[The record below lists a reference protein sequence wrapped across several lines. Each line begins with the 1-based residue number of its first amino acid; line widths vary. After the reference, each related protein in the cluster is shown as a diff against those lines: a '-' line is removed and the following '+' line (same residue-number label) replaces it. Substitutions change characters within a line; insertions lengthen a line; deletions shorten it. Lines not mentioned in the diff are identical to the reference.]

1 MEKIKV
7 IIKELWIAGII
18 LVLIVYGFV
27 CLSRITERKD
37 SRDKFSD
44 FYTEDREY
52 EVLFL
57 GSSHVLNGIFPMEL
71 WKEYGITSYNMGGHG
86 NRMAM
91 NYWVLKNALEYK
103 KPKVVVLDT
112 FMIGREDKIASLE
125 QLHLSA
131 DHIPYSQTKVEM
143 IEDLVE
149 EKDRRKDFL
158 FKFSTYHHRWNEL
171 TQEDFQRAPVVEKG
185 AESRINVAVTKENM
199 EVSEEDFTGEKTVN
213 TEYLYKIIKL
223 CEEQEIELLLT
234 YLPFP
239 DSTGWR
245 IEANTVDLI
254 AKECNLHFLD
264 YNTLLQVI
272 DFETDFY
279 DKDSHLNT
287 SGARKITRFIGDY
300 LRKIYKVNDYRE
312 WEEYIG
318 WHEDYKDYYEFKI
331 ENFRKE
337 EELKNILMM
346 LNDEDVSYGIY
357 FKPWNA
363 VSAYPQLLALL
374 NNMGIDYTKIPNED
388 YFLVKDRVNNIEN
401 VVRLFEVKE
410 TAFGEFSL
418 FYNED
423 GHLELSCIKADSMI
437 LTYSDIGIVVF
448 NNYNLSVEDQKKF
461 TLSEIDIEFMNLK
474 E

>member
-1 MEKIKV
+1 MSV
-7 IIKELWIAGII
+7 IAV
-18 LVLIVYGFV
+18 LVIGGFFY
-27 CLSRITERKD
+27 LSRITERKD
-37 SRDKFSD
+37 SRNKFSD
-44 FYTEDREY
+44 FYTEDEEY
-52 EVLFL
+52 QVLFL

-71 WKEYGITSYNMGGHG
+71 WKEYGITSYNMAGHG

-91 NYWVLKNALEYK
+91 NYWILKNALEYK
-103 KPKVVVLDT
+103 KPKLVVLDT
-112 FMIGREDKIASLE
+112 FMIGKEDKIASVE

-131 DHIPYSQTKVEM
+131 DHIPYGQTKVAM

-149 EKDRRKDFL
+149 EKERRKDFL

-171 TQEDFQRAPVVEKG
+171 SQDDFQKPSVVEKG
-185 AESRINVAVTKENM
+185 AESRINVALTKKNM
-199 EVSEEDFTGEKTVN
+199 EVADEQLVGEKTVN
-213 TEYLYKIIKL
+213 TEYLEKIIGL
-223 CEEQEIELLLT
+223 CKEQEIELLLT

-239 DSTGWR
+239 DPTGWR
-245 IEANTVDLI
+245 MESYTVDLM
-254 AKECNLHFLD
+254 AKEYGLEFLD
-264 YNTLLQVI
+264 YDTLIQVVS
-272 DFETDFY
+272 FETDFY

-287 SGARKITRFIGDY
+287 SGARKITKYIGDY
-300 LRKIYKVNDYRE
+300 IAKTYKMNDYRE
-312 WEEYIG
+312 REEYIG
-318 WHEDYKDYYEFKI
+318 WHEDYQVYYKYKI
-331 ENFRKE
+331 ENIRKQ
-337 EELKNILMM
+337 EELKNILML
-346 LNDEDVSYGIY
+346 LNDEDMSYGIY

-363 VSAYPQLLALL
+363 VSAYPQLFALL

-401 VVRLFEVKE
+401 VVRLFEAKE

-423 GHLELSCIKADSMI
+423 GHLELSCTKADSMI
-437 LTYSDIGIVVF
+437 LTSSDIGIVVF